1 MTIYDFEL
9 EDNQGKKVALRDF
22 SGKALLIV
30 NTATRCGIYAAVQG
44 AGRIVSEIQGLWIR
58 NHRHS
63 L

>member
-30 NTATRCGIYAAVQG
+30 NTATRCGFTPQYKAL
-44 AGRIVSEIQGLWIR
+44 E
-58 NHRHS
+58 
-63 L
+63 